1 MKTNDRVGIVC
12 TSSGI
17 LLFYVNGRLKG
28 KLLKEKAPKLRYAL
42 VDLYGCCEQV
52 KLLPLEKAPSERE
65 LPVKGLYNMCI
76 YYMIHCNKV
85 NIVHVRLCEQFCAK
99 FMKTPQKCIRC

>member
-1 MKTNDRVGIVC
+1 MKNGDRVGIVC

-17 LLFYVNGRLKG
+17 LLFYVNGYLKG
-28 KLLKEKAPKLRYAL
+28 KLLKEKVPKLRYAL

-65 LPVKGLYNMCI
+65 LPVKGLYSL
-76 YYMIHCNKV
+76 
-85 NIVHVRLCEQFCAK
+85 LCMRKCGT
-99 FMKTPQKCIRC
+99 TPLNFVIFLGCKIWV

>member
-1 MKTNDRVGIVC
+1 MKNGDRVGIVC

-17 LLFYVNGRLKG
+17 LLFYVNGYLKG
-28 KLLKEKAPKLRYAL
+28 KLLKEKVPKLRYAL

-65 LPVKGLYNMCI
+65 LPVKGLYSLLCMRKCGATPLNFVIFLGC
-76 YYMIHCNKV
+76 KV
-85 NIVHVRLCEQFCAK
+85 WV
-99 FMKTPQKCIRC
+99 